1 MQLTTFKAGLKSKE
15 FLVALRK
22 SPPESMEEMLLK
34 TQKYMNAEDALAS
47 IKLGANVERREISER
62 TQKERNGK

>member
-15 FLVALRK
+15 FLVALTK

-62 TQKERNGK
+62 TQKERKGK

>member
-1 MQLTTFKAGLKSKE
+1 MIVRAHI
-15 FLVALRK
+15 A
-22 SPPESMEEMLLK
+22 PPESMEEMLLK

-62 TQKERNGK
+62 TQKERKGK